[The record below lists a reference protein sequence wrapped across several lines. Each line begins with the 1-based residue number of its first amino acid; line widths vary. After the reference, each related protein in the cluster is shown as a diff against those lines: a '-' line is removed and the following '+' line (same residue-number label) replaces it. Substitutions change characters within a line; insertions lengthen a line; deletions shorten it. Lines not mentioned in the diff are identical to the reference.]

1 MKDWMRKLSETYIW
15 EEPVRDVCPK
25 SERQRQVESFA
36 NDRKKRV
43 EVIKAFTKIKDHPKA
58 EDMKSDVGS
67 AFDESDL
74 DEEMGVAFD
83 IIGEG
88 GFIYDNFNDS
98 YWMRHKGQLI
108 RVM

>member
-1 MKDWMRKLSETYIW
+1 MRKLSEMYIR
-15 EEPVRDVCPK
+15 EEPVRDECPK
-25 SERQRQVESFA
+25 TDRQIQIESFK
-36 NDRKKRV
+36 NDKSKRT
-43 EVIKAFTKIKDHPKA
+43 EVIKAFTQIKDHPKA
-58 EDMKSDVGS
+58 EDMGSDVGS

-74 DEEMGVAFD
+74 DEELSAAFE

-98 YWMRHKGQLI
+98 YWIRHKRKLI